1 MADRHVREPVQ
12 RAAGDRGLPELPER
26 PRGRVDHGHIIVGP
40 ELHEG
45 CDEGRRPAVACEHR
59 GNLGG
64 APPDRGLGVADGAT
78 PGVKGAVR
86 SSHAHERA
94 ERGGS
99 GPRVGIV
106 AHGIGEAGLDR
117 SRRRVFE
124 RNRGERCGP
133 GHGVVVN
140 LHPRP
145 LPAPH
150 DFLPP
155 RSQHSGAGGHCFSDL
170 GLEDRTFR
178 AEATGVRGLG
188 TWLRAAVGLVLV
200 AASTGAGVVALG
212 PRTSALDRPLFEGV
226 WLTVIDRG
234 PAHWPGTAEPGGWG
248 NVVVAAH
255 RTTHGGP
262 FGRIGELVSGNEIM
276 LRDTHGTFTYVV
288 TGSEVVTPL
297 DMWIIDQHPGRTITL
312 FACHPIG
319 SAAERLVV
327 HGELVSA
334 HEF

>member
-1 MADRHVREPVQ
+1 M
-12 RAAGDRGLPELPER
+12 
-26 PRGRVDHGHIIVGP
+26 
-40 ELHEG
+40 
-45 CDEGRRPAVACEHR
+45 
-59 GNLGG
+59 
-64 APPDRGLGVADGAT
+64 
-78 PGVKGAVR
+78 
-86 SSHAHERA
+86 
-94 ERGGS
+94 
-99 GPRVGIV
+99 
-106 AHGIGEAGLDR
+106 
-117 SRRRVFE
+117 
-124 RNRGERCGP
+124 
-133 GHGVVVN
+133 
-140 LHPRP
+140 
-145 LPAPH
+145 
-150 DFLPP
+150 
-155 RSQHSGAGGHCFSDL
+155 
-170 GLEDRTFR
+170 
-178 AEATGVRGLG
+178 RGLG

-212 PRTSALDRPLFEGV
+212 PRTSALDPPPVAQVVPQESALLVAAAKPAPVLGLPTPTAPPTDPYADVPVTQIGSIEIPAIGVDRPLFEGI

-312 FACHPIG
+312 CACHPIG
-319 SAAERLVV
+319 SATERLVV

>member
-1 MADRHVREPVQ
+1 M
-12 RAAGDRGLPELPER
+12 
-26 PRGRVDHGHIIVGP
+26 
-40 ELHEG
+40 
-45 CDEGRRPAVACEHR
+45 
-59 GNLGG
+59 
-64 APPDRGLGVADGAT
+64 
-78 PGVKGAVR
+78 
-86 SSHAHERA
+86 
-94 ERGGS
+94 
-99 GPRVGIV
+99 
-106 AHGIGEAGLDR
+106 
-117 SRRRVFE
+117 
-124 RNRGERCGP
+124 
-133 GHGVVVN
+133 
-140 LHPRP
+140 
-145 LPAPH
+145 
-150 DFLPP
+150 
-155 RSQHSGAGGHCFSDL
+155 
-170 GLEDRTFR
+170 
-178 AEATGVRGLG
+178 G

-276 LRDTHGTFTYVV
+276 LRVTHGTFTYVV